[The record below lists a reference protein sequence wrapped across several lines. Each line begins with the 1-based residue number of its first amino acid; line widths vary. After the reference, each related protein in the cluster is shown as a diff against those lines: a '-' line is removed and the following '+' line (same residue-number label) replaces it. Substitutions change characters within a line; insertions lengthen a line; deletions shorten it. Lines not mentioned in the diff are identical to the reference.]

1 MRSPAPSPFSHQL
14 HRRSFLR
21 GMGALVALPFMESL
35 VPARA
40 LRAAERAA
48 AATGTTAAG
57 PFPMRSAFVYIPN
70 GVDNANWWPTE
81 GEGANYILNRS
92 LAAFEPFKQDVQ
104 IVSGLDH
111 QKANQNGDGAGD
123 HTRAGATY
131 LTGCQ
136 AYKTAGRDIRAGISI
151 DQVIANGLV
160 AKGEKFR
167 LPSLEL
173 SCDAPQLAGTCDS
186 GYSCAYQYN
195 LSWSSPTQ
203 PIPAERNPR
212 LVFERMFG
220 SAATEEDAGLSR
232 ERRLAQRN
240 SILDFVRADAKQLQ
254 GRLGR
259 SDQQKLDEYFT
270 SVREIER
277 RVTSFESMAAT
288 IPEMKPPTG
297 IPHNENGS
305 ESYPDHIRLMM
316 DLLVLAFQTNSTPV
330 VTLMLASESSPRTF
344 PWLGIGGDGHH
355 PISHHQR
362 RPEQLAKLQKIDQF
376 YAEQFAYLLGKMK
389 DVKEGDRTLLDNT
402 LLVYGSCIRDGDKHD
417 HADLPTIIAGRAG
430 GRVKPGRFHILDQ
443 STPMSNFFVGLADLH
458 GVQIERHG
466 DSTGK
471 LSLG

>member
-1 MRSPAPSPFSHQL
+1 
-14 HRRSFLR
+14 FLR

-40 LRAAERAA
+40 LRAAESAA
-48 AATGTTAAG
+48 AATGAAPG

-70 GVDNANWWPTE
+70 GVDNTNWWPTE
-81 GEGANYILNRS
+81 GEGANYTLNRS
-92 LAAFEPFKQDVQ
+92 LSSLEPFKQDFQ
-104 IVSGLDH
+104 IISGLDH
-111 QKANQNGDGAGD
+111 HKADANGDGGGD
-123 HTRAGATY
+123 HARAGATY

-136 AYKTAGRDIRAGISI
+136 AFKTGGRDIRAGTSI
-151 DQVIANGLV
+151 DQVIANGLI
-160 AKGEKFR
+160 AQGAKFR

-173 SCDAPQLAGTCDS
+173 SCDAPQLAGVCDTM
-186 GYSCAYQYN
+186 YSCAYQYN
-195 LSWSSPTQ
+195 LSWRSPTQ
-203 PIPAERNPR
+203 PNPAERNPR

-220 SAATEEDAGLSR
+220 SGAADDGMSK
-232 ERRLAQRN
+232 ERRAAERA

-277 RVTSFESMAAT
+277 RIVSFESMSAA
-288 IPEMKPPTG
+288 IPSMKAPVG
-297 IPHNENGS
+297 IPHNEAGG
-305 ESYPDHIRLMM
+305 EDYPEHIRLMM
-316 DLLVLAFQTNSTPV
+316 DLLVLAFQTNSTPII
-330 VTLMLASESSPRTF
+330 TLMLASESSPRTF

-376 YAEQFAYLLGKMK
+376 YTEQFAYLLGKMK
-389 DVKEGDRTLLDNT
+389 GVKEGDRTLLDNT

-417 HADLPTIIAGRAG
+417 HADLPTVMAGRAG
-430 GRVKPGRFHILDQ
+430 GQVKTGRFNVLDQ
-443 STPMSNFFVGLADLH
+443 STPMSNFFIGLAELH
-458 GVQIERHG
+458 GVHIERHG

-471 LSLG
+471 LSLAS

>member
-1 MRSPAPSPFSHQL
+1 MSSPAPSPFSHQL
-14 HRRSFLR
+14 HRRAFLR

-48 AATGTTAAG
+48 SAAGSAAAG

-70 GVDNANWWPTE
+70 GVDNANWWPTA
-81 GEGANYILNRS
+81 GEGANYTLNRS
-92 LAAFEPFKQDVQ
+92 LASFEPFKNDFQ
-104 IVSGLDH
+104 IISGLDH
-111 QKANQNGDGAGD
+111 HKADANGDGAGD
-123 HTRAGATY
+123 HTRAGATF

-136 AYKTAGRDIRAGISI
+136 AYKTGGRDIRAGVSI

-160 AKGEKFR
+160 AQGANFR

-173 SCDAPQLAGTCDS
+173 SCDAPQLAGSCDS

-195 LSWSSPTQ
+195 LSWRSPTQ
-203 PIPAERNPR
+203 PNPAERNPR

-220 SAATEEDAGLSR
+220 STVSADDGVSK
-232 ERRLAQRN
+232 ERRAAERS
-240 SILDFVRADAKQLQ
+240 SILDFVRSDAQRLQ

-277 RVTSFESMAAT
+277 RIASFESMASA
-288 IPEMKPPTG
+288 IPDMKAPAGVPRRDD
-297 IPHNENGS
+297 GS
-305 ESYPDHIRLMM
+305 ENYPEHIRLMM
-316 DLLVLAFQTNSTPV
+316 DLLVLAFQTNSTPI
-330 VTLMLASESSPRTF
+330 VTLMLAAESSSRTF

-376 YAEQFAYLLGKMK
+376 YAEQFTYLMGKMK
-389 DVKEGDRTLLDNT
+389 GIKEGDRTLLDNT
-402 LLVYGSCIRDGDKHD
+402 LLIYGSCIRDGDKHD
-417 HADLPTIIAGRAG
+417 HADLPIVMAGRAG
-430 GRVKPGRFHILDQ
+430 GQMKPGRFNVLDQ
-443 STPMSNFFVGLADLH
+443 STPMSNFFVGLAEMH
-458 GVQIERHG
+458 GVKIDRHG

-471 LSLG
+471 LLLG

>member
-1 MRSPAPSPFSHQL
+1 
-14 HRRSFLR
+14 
-21 GMGALVALPFMESL
+21 MGALVALPFMESL
-35 VPARA
+35 VPAGA
-40 LRAAERAA
+40 LRAADRAA

-70 GVDNANWWPTE
+70 GVDNANWWPT
-81 GEGANYILNRS
+81 GEGSDYSMNRS
-92 LAAFEPFKQDVQ
+92 LAALEPFKQDVQ

-111 QKANQNGDGAGD
+111 HKADSNGDGAGD
-123 HTRAGATY
+123 HTRAGATF

-136 AYKTAGRDIRAGISI
+136 AYKAGLRAGISI
-151 DQVIANGLV
+151 DQVIANGLI
-160 AKGEKFR
+160 AKGEKYR

-173 SCDAPQLAGTCDS
+173 SCDAPQLAGSCDS

-195 LSWSSPTQ
+195 LSWRSPTQ

-220 SAATEEDAGLSR
+220 SAAAEEDAVISK

-240 SILDFVRADAKQLQ
+240 SILDFVRSDAKQLQ

-277 RVTSFESMAAT
+277 RIVSFEDMAAT
-288 IPEMKPPTG
+288 IPAMKAPAG
-297 IPHNENGS
+297 IPHNEAGA
-305 ESYPDHIRLMM
+305 EDYPEHIRLMM
-316 DLLVLAFQTNSTPV
+316 DLLVLAFQTNSTPI
-330 VTLMLASESSPRTF
+330 VTMMLASESSPRTF

-376 YAEQFAYLLGKMK
+376 YAEQFAYLLGRMK
-389 DVKEGDRTLLDNT
+389 SIKEGDRTMLENT
-402 LLVYGSCIRDGDKHD
+402 LLVYGSCIRDGDRHD
-417 HADLPTIIAGRAG
+417 HADLPIVMAGHAG
-430 GRVKPGRFHILDQ
+430 GAVKPGRFNVLSQ
-443 STPMSNFFVGLADLH
+443 STPMSNFFVGLAEMH
-458 GVQIERHG
+458 GVPIERHG

-471 LSLG
+471 LSLS